1 MRHHVGFTRIGTLA
15 MGLRHLVLFVTLA
28 LPLAASAQQ
37 NIQSVDAGLQPLYTR
52 MDEVRRAQLELG
64 QTIQD
69 PRSSAQQR
77 AQAKTDYQ
85 ALEVEKK
92 RIEKEISRA
101 QWLQKSAP
109 MNYGTDPSGPA
120 SAPDP
125 K

>member
-1 MRHHVGFTRIGTLA
+1 
-15 MGLRHLVLFVTLA
+15 MGLRHLVLLLTLA

-52 MDEVRRAQLELG
+52 MDEIRRAQLELS

-101 QWLQKSAP
+101 QWLQKTTP

-120 SAPDP
+120 SASGP

>member
-15 MGLRHLVLFVTLA
+15 MGLRHLVLLVTLA
-28 LPLAASAQQ
+28 LPLAVSAQQ

-52 MDEVRRAQLELG
+52 MDEVRRAQLELS

-101 QWLQKSAP
+101 QWQQKSGPA
-109 MNYGTDPSGPA
+109 NYGTDSPGL
-120 SAPDP
+120 APDP